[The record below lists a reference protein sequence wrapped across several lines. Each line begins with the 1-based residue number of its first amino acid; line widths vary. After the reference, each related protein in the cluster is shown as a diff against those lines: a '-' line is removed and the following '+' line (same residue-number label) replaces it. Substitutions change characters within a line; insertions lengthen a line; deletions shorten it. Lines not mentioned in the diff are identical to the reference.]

1 MTMKIR
7 AMLIRAKHRIAR
19 NTEMISSVSFMLS
32 ILQILGSV
40 SRGNRGDF
48 PSQVAPLHLTDVVVA
63 LRDVD
68 LVRGLGVQGLI
79 PDLQDVRL
87 GAVTR
92 TESGDGGAVEV
103 IVFHVIHYTGFGG

>member
-1 MTMKIR
+1 M
-7 AMLIRAKHRIAR
+7 
-19 NTEMISSVSFMLS
+19 
-32 ILQILGSV
+32 

-48 PSQVAPLHLTDVVVA
+48 PSQVVPLHLEDVAVV

-68 LVRGLGVQGLI
+68 LVRGFGLRDWPRVA

-92 TESGDGGAVEV
+92 TKSGDGSLVH
-103 IVFHVIHYTGFGG
+103 FFSFFS